1 MVKAFTHKRRVRKG
15 FSLIELLIVI
25 AIIGIIATIAIPLL
39 LSARNNAIN
48 EKARNSLRTV
58 SSAQSA
64 YYASNGSY
72 ATAAQLNAPP
82 APQTPYIDDR
92 FVAGDLGQ
100 GITVAINAADQTFTA
115 TASGATVDYE
125 VDESGD
131 VVEDVPAP

>member
-1 MVKAFTHKRRVRKG
+1 MLKKSVRKCGTRKG

-39 LSARNNAIN
+39 LAARNNAIN

-58 SSAQSA
+58 ASAQAA
-64 YYASNGSY
+64 YYAANGSY

-82 APQTPYIDDR
+82 APQTPYLDDR
-92 FVAGDLGQ
+92 FIVGDLGQ
-100 GITVAINAADQTFTA
+100 GIAVVITPADQTYAATA
-115 TASGATVDYE
+115 TGATEDYE

-131 VVEDVPAP
+131 VRVQ